1 MCSNRTQ
8 RNLPDLASTL
18 VRPPSFGSSSI
29 SSYPLLGERTPTER
43 YSWDHRG
50 EFESARELAELRQQ
64 NKHLGEAVTW
74 VVETLNREVDEQD
87 GQEAWQVQRK
97 RSLESLSYV
106 RDVLS
111 GQINE
116 IDERR
121 LWGEEEF
128 KRRWET
134 RETSPLVATARSGSS
149 RDSRR
154 ATPNAP
160 VPSSVNETLRRF
172 VSSHGGQAV
181 PATPDHSRSASAST
195 PVVSRATLPRA
206 PVRVSANNPFQ
217 RVSDGGNVTH
227 AQWSV
232 AASRTVVCSD
242 ASLDVRNEVPVQ
254 HDPLG
259 VLR

>member
-1 MCSNRTQ
+1 MQ

-29 SSYPLLGERTPTER
+29 SSYPLLDERTPTER
-43 YSWDHRG
+43 YSR

-64 NKHLGEAVTW
+64 NKQLGEAVTW
-74 VVETLNREVDEQD
+74 ILETLNGRVDE
-87 GQEAWQVQRK
+87 QEAWQVQRTQP
-97 RSLESLSYV
+97 LQSLSYV
-106 RDVLS
+106 RDVLR
-111 GQINE
+111 GQIDE

-134 RETSPLVATARSGSS
+134 RETSPSVTTTRS
-149 RDSRR
+149 DNRR
-154 ATPNAP
+154 PTLNTPI
-160 VPSSVNETLRRF
+160 PSSVNETLRGF
-172 VSSHGGQAV
+172 ISSHAARAV
-181 PATPDHSRSASAST
+181 SATPDHSRSASTGA
-195 PVVSRATLPRA
+195 PVVSRT

-217 RVSDGGNVTH
+217 RVSNGRNVAH
-227 AQWSV
+227 A
-232 AASRTVVCSD
+232 ANRTVVGSASD
-242 ASLDVRNEVPVQ
+242 GSPVQQQ